1 MVPLAIVGIILAFLA
16 VEIAIQFIEHR
27 RGGEV
32 YGFFMPD
39 PIGEASHLPANYAR
53 MVDCLRDF
61 GIAPPKNAF
70 LHRGHSWAA
79 IAESGEAEIG
89 LDAFARKAIGR
100 VDEVELPAMGRSVR
114 QGEKLFAVRQGSRV
128 AEFVAPIDGIVSSV
142 NDTLSRRRDLDS
154 SGWVCKVR
162 PSNLSANLKVLKVA
176 EEAVRWIYDELF
188 RLQELVAAQMPRLQT
203 VGVTMQDGALALDNL
218 LETLDDEA
226 WKLFRERF
234 LENS

>member
-1 MVPLAIVGIILAFLA
+1 MVPVAIVGMILAFVL
-16 VEIAIQFIEHR
+16 VEVAIQVIERR
-27 RGGEV
+27 RGREV

-39 PIGEASHLPANYAR
+39 PVEEPSHLPMNYAR

-79 IAESGEAEIG
+79 IEQNGEAEIG

-100 VDEVELPAMGRSVR
+100 VDEVELPEMGRKVR

-142 NDTLSRRRDLDS
+142 NDTLSRRQDLDS

-162 PSNLSANLKVLKVA
+162 PSNLAANLRTLKVA
-176 EEAVRWIYDELF
+176 EDAVRWVYDELF
-188 RLQELVAAQMPRLQT
+188 KLQELVAAQMPRLQT

-226 WKLFRERF
+226 WKLFNERF